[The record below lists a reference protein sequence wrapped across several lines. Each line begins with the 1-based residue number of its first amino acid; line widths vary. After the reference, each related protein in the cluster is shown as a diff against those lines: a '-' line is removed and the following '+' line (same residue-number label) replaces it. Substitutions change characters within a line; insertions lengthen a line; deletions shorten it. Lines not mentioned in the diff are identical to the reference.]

1 MTEKLPQDAFML
13 LSVINTKLR
22 DRYHDLNELCDDL
35 GTDKDEIIQVLSS
48 IGYVYDSKLN
58 RFC

>member
-22 DRYHDLNELCDDL
+22 DRYHDLNELFDDL

-58 RFC
+58 RFR